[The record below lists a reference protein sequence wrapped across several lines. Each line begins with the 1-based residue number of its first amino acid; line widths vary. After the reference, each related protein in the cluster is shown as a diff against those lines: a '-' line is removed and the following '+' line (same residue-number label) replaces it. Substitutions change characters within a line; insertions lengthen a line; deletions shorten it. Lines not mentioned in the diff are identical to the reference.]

1 MPWPLVADYVRNG
14 RLVAPMGFRKAESA
28 FAMITTPGVSS
39 RALDRFRDW
48 LVSEGAATPPP
59 PISP

>member
-1 MPWPLVADYVRNG
+1 MPWPLVADYVRNVG
-14 RLVAPMGFRKAESA
+14 LGAPMGFRKAESA